1 MSDKTEESVTI
12 EEASSDLLIKKKN
25 NSKEQEDS
33 NSVELFLGSPYRC
46 FSCFYLIVLIFQAA
60 FLYQ

>member
-12 EEASSDLLIKKKN
+12 EEASSDLLIKTKN

-33 NSVELFLGSPYRC
+33 DSVELFLGSHNRC
-46 FSCFYLIVLIFQAA
+46 FSRFYLIILNFQVA
-60 FLYQ
+60 FLYL